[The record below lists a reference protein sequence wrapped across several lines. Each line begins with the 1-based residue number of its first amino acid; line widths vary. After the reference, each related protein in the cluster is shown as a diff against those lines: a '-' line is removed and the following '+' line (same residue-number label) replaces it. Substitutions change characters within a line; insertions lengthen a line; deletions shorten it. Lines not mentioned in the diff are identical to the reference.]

1 VRGRVD
7 ESHRGAQREAAEEQQ
22 DDGGD
27 SEFGSGGGFQRMK
40 TLIFTLILAL
50 ALAAACEKAK
60 ISNADK
66 PLSVPGE
73 KIYALQGKI
82 VGRDAAENSLTIDH
96 EAIPGYME
104 AMTMD
109 YIVRGAKVDAL
120 PPNGTAIA
128 ATLHVTDD
136 KGIWITGLRA
146 GDAAHRP
153 PQSPA
158 AQPPAA
164 SR

>member
-1 VRGRVD
+1 MRGGAD
-7 ESHRGAQREAAEEQQ
+7 QPHCGAQREAAEEQQ

-27 SEFGSGGGFQRMK
+27 SEFGGGGGFQLMK
-40 TLIFTLILAL
+40 TLTFTLILAL
-50 ALAAACEKAK
+50 ACGKAR

-73 KIYALQGKI
+73 KTYALAGKI
-82 VGRDAAENSLTIDH
+82 VGRDASENALTIDH
-96 EAIPGYME
+96 EAIPGFME

-120 PPNGTAIA
+120 PPNGTAIT
-128 ATLHVTDD
+128 ATLHVTDG

-153 PQSPA
+153 PQAPA

>member
-1 VRGRVD
+1 
-7 ESHRGAQREAAEEQQ
+7 
-22 DDGGD
+22 
-27 SEFGSGGGFQRMK
+27 MK
-40 TLIFTLILAL
+40 TLTFTLLLVLA
-50 ALAAACEKAK
+50 CGKTK
-60 ISNADK
+60 IGNADK

-73 KIYALQGKI
+73 KTYAMLGKI
-82 VGRDAAENSLTIDH
+82 LARDVSENALTIDH
-96 EAIPGYME
+96 KAIPGFME

-120 PPNGTAIA
+120 PPNGTAIT

-136 KGIWITGLRA
+136 KGIWITGVRA

-153 PQSPA
+153 PQVPA

>member
-1 VRGRVD
+1 
-7 ESHRGAQREAAEEQQ
+7 
-22 DDGGD
+22 
-27 SEFGSGGGFQRMK
+27 MK
-40 TLIFTLILAL
+40 TLTFTLILAL
-50 ALAAACEKAK
+50 ACGKAK

-66 PLSVPGE
+66 PLSVAGE
-73 KIYALQGKI
+73 KTYTMTGKI
-82 VGRDAAENSLTIDH
+82 VGRDASENALTIDH
-96 EAIPGYME
+96 QAIPGFME

-120 PPNGTAIA
+120 PPNGAAIM

-136 KGIWITGLRA
+136 KGTWITAVVRA

-153 PQSPA
+153 PQAPA
-158 AQPPAA
+158 AQQPAA